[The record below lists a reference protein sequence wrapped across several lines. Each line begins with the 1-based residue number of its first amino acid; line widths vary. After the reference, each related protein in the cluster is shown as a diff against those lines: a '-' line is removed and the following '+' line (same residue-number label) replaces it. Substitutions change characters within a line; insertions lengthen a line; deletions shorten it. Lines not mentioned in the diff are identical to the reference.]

1 MSGLLAISEIQYWV
15 FERILPAPVRSSRNS
30 VVVSPPKERVDN
42 KIPNVNSIEAGN
54 QVGQSLGFSN
64 CERSS
69 DDGYLVE
76 PIINGR
82 GGGRVLELNI
92 ALFSR
97 APHSEGIIR
106 LLVTASSAS
115 G

>member
-82 GGGRVLELNI
+82 GGGHVLEPQY
-92 ALFSR
+92 R
-97 APHSEGIIR
+97 AILQSPAFGGNHPTTGDS
-106 LLVTASSAS
+106 
-115 G
+115 